1 MGKPS
6 KPCGG
11 YSINYK
17 KLSSREMRVV
27 KVGAIALLVLLAAC
41 KTNISTEIK
50 LRCKVVMQ
58 LCSVGLRNRNVGEV
72 SL

>member
-1 MGKPS
+1 
-6 KPCGG
+6 
-11 YSINYK
+11 
-17 KLSSREMRVV
+17 MRVV
-27 KVGAIALLVLLAAC
+27 KAGAIALLVLLAAC